1 MKSNRPLDFFGRQ
14 SQLVKKY
21 GKIPKQEFR
30 KGLEDLLSN
39 PYKDELFFLDTLP
52 GTVTPEGLIRGLTST
67 IKKSLDSEYNLKQQQ
82 LTQSL
87 NFQYRFVLFWSIL
100 ALVIISLCIIVYL
113 KYFKSVKDTKKIF
126 GNVLA
131 WTLFVVASI
140 IILLFML
147 SFPLCRYVKS
157 PFLSFFCSRS
167 SWLSWLSIATLV
179 VIVGSFFST
188 WYFTRS
194 YLKKEDT
201 TTKTRMLWSGFISV
215 LFTVLYWGYNI
226 YILVSTRSQIYQST
240 SKKEKELEEAA
251 ALLQQVKPRVG
262 NLLQQ
267 GRSRHKAGSI
277 ARRIVSDPSK
287 LHQILSSSTMSDSDK
302 SLVVETAISS
312 IEENKKKA
320 LEPWEIKRGEIL
332 KGPQMSQIE
341 GYKERMSLYKRFLFF
356 IGLYMVLFSTY
367 YGINLY
373 LIHKKVGKIDKYS
386 PVRYISI
393 VFSWLVLSL
402 VSLLTVYVFYNGIS
416 NIMNRRDNFYSIL
429 YIFTLPTLFF
439 SVVLLLTSLFTLRYL
454 GIHFSKTASTSSR
467 SQKIAMVFS
476 WMSFSL
482 ILISS
487 IVMILIVRGKFSY
500 YLTHDKSFFE
510 TSSKEESDHIRSEVT
525 DLQQTKMKPLAKSF
539 DDQIAFLRS
548 YLLNPTKSIPSTGKQ
563 QKTPSPSYIPSPVPP
578 VPVRTPMTP
587 SPVPPPVRTPT
598 TPPSNPVPPP
608 APVGGNTL
616 LPALPTLRDFRKGVS
631 KVTGMSNYF
640 SDGETR
646 KKYLETLQKQRKQ
659 GEQQGRRFRLGLP
672 VPKIQES
679 LKKYYEKLRK
689 QDQQQEKRIRLGL
702 PTVPKLPPASISS
715 SLPTSPPPM
724 VQSEKKPSYGSSP
737 SLGKAAK
744 SLLNAVASS
753 IEI

>member
-1 MKSNRPLDFFGRQ
+1 MKSSPLDFFGRQ
-14 SQLVKKY
+14 SKLVEKY
-21 GKIPKQEFR
+21 GKIPKQEFT
-30 KGLEDLLSN
+30 KGVKDLLSN
-39 PYKDELFFLDTLP
+39 PYDDEFFFLDTLP

-87 NFQYRFVLFWSIL
+87 NFQYRFVLFWSVL
-100 ALVIISLCIIVYL
+100 ALVIISLSTIVYL
-113 KYFKSVKDTKKIF
+113 KYFKSAKDTKDTKKIL

-167 SWLSWLSIATLV
+167 SWLSWLSIATLI
-179 VIVGSFFST
+179 VIVASFFST

-194 YLKKEDT
+194 YLKKDNSV
-201 TTKTRMLWSGFISV
+201 TKTKMLWSGFISV

-226 YILVSTRSQIYQST
+226 YILVSTRYQISHST
-240 SKKEKELEEAA
+240 TKKEKELEEAA

-262 NLLQQ
+262 SLLQQ
-267 GRSRHKAGSI
+267 GRSRHKVGSM

-320 LEPWEIKRGEIL
+320 LEPLEIKRGEIL

-393 VFSWLVLSL
+393 VFSWLVMSL
-402 VSLLTVYVFYNGIS
+402 TSLLTVYVLYNWVS
-416 NIMNRRDNFYSIL
+416 NILKHNENFYSIL
-429 YIFTLPTLFF
+429 YIFTIPTLFF
-439 SVVLLLTSLFTLRYL
+439 SVILLLTSVFTLRYL

-467 SQKIAMVFS
+467 SQKVAMVFS

-548 YLLNPTKSIPSTGKQ
+548 YLLNPTKPIPLVPSSSPSPPPLPAVVSSPWLSPPAPAPTPASTPAAATTPRSIPL
-563 QKTPSPSYIPSPVPP
+563 PS
-578 VPVRTPMTP
+578 
-587 SPVPPPVRTPT
+587 
-598 TPPSNPVPPP
+598 PPP
-608 APVGGNTL
+608 APKPV
-616 LPALPTLRDFRKGVS
+616 PVPTQSLSVSRGIRKAAS
-631 KVTGMSNYF
+631 KFTGMSHFFPNNLF
-640 SDGETR
+640 SNAGLMTMEEVEEKR
-646 KKYLETLQKQRKQ
+646 R
-659 GEQQGRRFRLGLP
+659 QQ
-672 VPKIQES
+672 
-679 LKKYYEKLRK
+679 KLR
-689 QDQQQEKRIRLGL
+689 QYYRGLQEKRN
-702 PTVPKLPPASISS
+702 PSS
-715 SLPTSPPPM
+715 SPRVAQRTSND
-724 VQSEKKPSYGSSP
+724 VKNPSSFVP
-737 SLGKAAK
+737 LNVGKAAK
-744 SLLNAVASS
+744 TFGGSMMKAVASS
-753 IEI
+753 IQL